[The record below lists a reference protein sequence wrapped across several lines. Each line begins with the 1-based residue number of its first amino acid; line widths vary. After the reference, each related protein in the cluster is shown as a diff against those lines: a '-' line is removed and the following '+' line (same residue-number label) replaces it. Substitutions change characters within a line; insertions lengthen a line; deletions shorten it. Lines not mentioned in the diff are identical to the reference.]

1 MDVLVWGT
9 GKFGTY
15 ISQQI
20 KQRKNVSVKKFIDS
34 NCDKWGKKI
43 DGIGIISPDK
53 IEQYYVAGD
62 VILIAFMDG
71 ISIFD
76 EFIFKGVYKVG
87 LIRNKVLEAKM
98 KLDEDIFNDPNI
110 LWNDAEYLCKPIIH
124 SLETNIEDGCNLN
137 CRGCSHFSN
146 LFQKGDKVSFEIFC
160 KDLKKI
166 AENTYVYRFNL
177 LGGEVLLNDRIV
189 EYIEYTAKLMPY
201 TDIVLVSNGLLI
213 PKQSKEFFESCR
225 KNNIT
230 IAISG
235 YKPTMAMKDD
245 ITRVLDENGVVY
257 VFRRVV
263 EDFGKNIDLSGKN
276 DRQTAVK
283 RCRENGCHFMR
294 QGKIYKC
301 PFEALGNKF
310 FLHFNI
316 DARIEGGIDIYQ
328 DELDWQQVVN
338 ILNNEPVDACK
349 YCGVEERI
357 EWRVANNPVIEDW
370 II

>member
-1 MDVLVWGT
+1 MNILIWGT
-9 GKFGTY
+9 GKFALY
-15 ISQQI
+15 ILKQI
-20 KQRKNVSVKKFIDS
+20 RQRENVVVKHFIDS
-34 NCDKWGKKI
+34 NCEKWGEKI
-43 DGIGIISPDK
+43 DGISVVSPDN
-53 IEQYYVAGD
+53 IRNYCSENE
-62 VILIAFMDG
+62 VILIAFTNG
-71 ISIFD
+71 IDIFD
-76 EFIFKGVYKVG
+76 RITICNTYKVG
-87 LIRNKVLEAKM
+87 FIRNRVFEAQ
-98 KLDEDIFNDPNI
+98 LSLAEDILKDSNI
-110 LWNDAEYLCKPIIH
+110 LWSDADYLNKPMLY
-124 SLETNIEDGCNLN
+124 SLETNLEDGCNLN
-137 CRGCSHFSN
+137 CRGCSHFSS
-146 LFQKGDKVSFEIFC
+146 LFHKGEKVPFETFC

-166 AENTYVYRFNL
+166 SENVFIYRFNM
-177 LGGEVLLNDRIV
+177 LGGEALLNERIV
-189 EYIEYTAKLMPY
+189 EYIEYVVKLMPH
-201 TDIVLVSNGLLI
+201 TDIELVTNGLLI
-213 PKQSKEFFESCR
+213 PKQSKEFFECCR
-225 KNNIT
+225 KNNVT

-283 RCRENGCHFMR
+283 RCRENRCHFMR

-310 FLHFNI
+310 FSHFNV

-328 DELDWQQVVN
+328 EKLDWQQVVS
-338 ILNNEPVDACK
+338 ILHNDPVDACK